1 MSDYTIPS
9 DNRELQRPTRTKAV
23 RSIIPYQVIT
33 GNYNQSVPP
42 EHSGDI
48 IPYQVI
54 TGNYNF
60 NRTHSAWII
69 IIPYQVITGN
79 YNACVLR
86 TLGVELY
93 HTK

>member
-54 TGNYNF
+54 TGNYNHVLF
-60 NRTHSAWII
+60 YIGLHS

-79 YNACVLR
+79 YN
-86 TLGVELY
+86 ELC
-93 HTK
+93 

>member
-54 TGNYNF
+54 TGNYNHVLF
-60 NRTHSAWII
+60 YIGLNS

-79 YNACVLR
+79 YN
-86 TLGVELY
+86 ELC
-93 HTK
+93 